1 MALIS
6 IYLLGFDVE
15 KFLSHGMN
23 NIYRAPVM
31 VIPSVLGRLQ
41 GDSGCI
47 VHLFISSHLISRITK
62 AVSRSVGRSIGRSV
76 RPSVIHLLHF

>member
-1 MALIS
+1 MGVSFRRVVGREYVYVFIS
-6 IYLLGFDVE
+6 IYLLEFDVE
-15 KFLSHGMN
+15 KFLSHEMN

-47 VHLFISSHLISRITK
+47 VYLFISSLI
-62 AVSRSVGRSIGRSV
+62 
-76 RPSVIHLLHF
+76 